1 MQLAVRREL
10 LKKIMEE
17 KGWSKKRFAV
27 ELEINYSYFYRILNG
42 ERNPGSKFISG
53 FLKFCRE
60 NGLSF
65 EEYVYINLAKK

>member
-27 ELEINYSYFYRILNG
+27 ELEINYSYFYRIPNYG
-42 ERNPGSKFISG
+42 EIPAANLSVV
-53 FLKFCRE
+53 LKFCRE
-60 NGLSF
+60 NYF
-65 EEYVYINLAKK
+65 P